1 MDKLSPIEQKIETKI
16 FVIRNQRVMLDRD
29 LAELYEIET
38 KALTRAVRRN
48 IERFPD
54 DFMFQLDYKEFT
66 DLKSQ
71 FDTSSWGGTRKLP
84 LVFTENG
91 VAMLSSVLRSQKAIQ
106 VNIQIMRVFTKLR
119 GILTEYQEL
128 KQALIDLARY
138 HEEDVKIIFAEI
150 DRLDRLI
157 APRKKQLGFNTDK
170 DS

>member
-128 KQALIDLARY
+128 KQALIDLARH